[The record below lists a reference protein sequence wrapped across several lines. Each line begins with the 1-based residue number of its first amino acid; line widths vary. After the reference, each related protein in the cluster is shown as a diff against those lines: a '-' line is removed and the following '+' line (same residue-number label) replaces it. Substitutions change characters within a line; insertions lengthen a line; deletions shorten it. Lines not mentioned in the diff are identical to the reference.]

1 MKYNFVTVNFNT
13 PELVDALIKSIYKN
27 SGIPKEDINIIVF
40 DNSDKR
46 PFKSDDVIVLDNT
59 KGQIIDFEKWLSTF
73 PNKIDRK
80 KTRNNYGSDKHCYT
94 IEWLIHHI
102 PGGFLLLDS
111 DVLIKKPVKSFFNNK
126 LPYVGYIEHYKKK
139 KYHCRLLPYM
149 CYLNTDF
156 IVFNDIKYFDNKKN
170 WSLQKDS
177 PKKYDTGAAFISNL
191 SKYKISGQNI
201 PITNYILHLAN
212 SSWKKDLESQKQ
224 WLNENRL
231 YYTVC

>member
-46 PFKSDDVIVLDNT
+46 PFKSDDVTVLDNT
-59 KGQIIDFEKWLSTF
+59 KGQIINFEKWLDTF
-73 PNKIDRK
+73 PNKRDK
-80 KTRNNYGSDKHCYT
+80 KSTHNNYGSDKHCYT

-111 DVLIKKPVKSFFNNK
+111 DVLIKKPVKMFFNNK
-126 LPYVGYIEHYKKK
+126 VPYVGYIEPGSKKNHYW
-139 KYHCRLLPYM
+139 RLLPYL

-156 IVFNDIKYFDNKKN
+156 IVSNGIKYFDEEKN
-170 WSLQKDS
+170 WCLRKDI
-177 PKKYDTGAAFISNL
+177 KCRYDTGAAFIKNL
-191 SKYKISGQNI
+191 NIRKIFGQKI
-201 PITNYILHLAN
+201 PISNYILHFQ
-212 SSWKKDLESQKQ
+212 SSWRKDLESQKQ
-224 WLNENRL
+224 WLNENKKL
-231 YYTVC
+231 WI